1 VTNKGRHED
10 STVHW
15 FLSLYDGEYSNLERR
30 IRSLNER
37 IPPDTLPI
45 ANDSFGNAILL
56 GLHGDRRGK
65 VYFWDHE
72 EEPDN
77 QPDWS
82 NVSLVAD
89 SFDAFMRGLLS

>member
-72 EEPDN
+72 KEPDS